1 MSNRIYENEEPI
13 LSTLPAPEHFLSEI
27 EMQFASNRK
36 VLEPA
41 VYQEL
46 EGFARDMRNPHR
58 TRAMQL
64 MLQAA

>member
-1 MSNRIYENEEPI
+1 MSKTNVTESSIAQ
-13 LSTLPAPEHFLSEI
+13 PATEHILSEI

-41 VYQEL
+41 VYQAL
-46 EGFARDMRNPHR
+46 EDLARDGHV
-58 TRAMQL
+58 RAMEL